1 MAGKRIK
8 SAVAKVEP
16 TKLYALSEAV
26 SILKSSGKTKF
37 DQTVDVAINLGIDP
51 TQSDQL
57 VRGLVPMPHGLG
69 KEVRVAVFAKGDKL
83 EAAKKAGADVVGGD
97 DLADQIQKGVI
108 NFDVCI
114 ATPDMMGTV
123 GKIGK
128 ILGPRGLMPNPKLGT
143 VTPDV
148 EKAVKAAKAGQVEFK
163 CEKAAI
169 IHAGVGKLSFAD
181 NAISENIR
189 SFIDAVN
196 KAKPAGVKGNYIKKI
211 AISSTMGPGIKI
223 DLADVLNVAA

>member
-8 SAVAKVEP
+8 SAVAKVEQN
-16 TKLYALSEAV
+16 KLYALSDAV
-26 SILKSSGKTKF
+26 SLLKSSGTTKF

-69 KEVRVAVFAKGDKL
+69 KVVRVAVFAKGDKL

-97 DLADQIQKGVI
+97 DLAEQIQKGVI

-148 EKAVKAAKAGQVEFK
+148 EKAVKAAKSGQVEFK
-163 CEKAAI
+163 VEKAAI

-181 NAISENIR
+181 QAILENVR

-196 KAKPAGVKGNYIKKI
+196 KAKPSGVKGNYIKKI
-211 AISSTMGPGIKI
+211 SISSTMGPGIKL
-223 DLADVLNVAA
+223 DLADVLGAAA